1 MDLRGIFGLFGYPDD
16 AGDGNYSDDEKKIN
30 ESLDVFKETP
40 YFKIGMFCKMIRNG
54 NNFTQQMKKFF
65 SSSDDPIDLTGVGE
79 ASDIMMYNRA
89 LSWIQECDLKKENW
103 KLALHEH
110 KERGLLD
117 CLKKAIKFFESI
129 EEYET
134 CSFLK
139 SLQDCVEE
147 IYP

>member
-30 ESLDVFKETP
+30 ESLDIFQETP
-40 YFKIGMFCKMIRNG
+40 YFKVGMFCKMIKNG

-65 SSSDDPIDLTGVGE
+65 ESSNDPIDLSGIDE

-89 LSWIQECDLKKENW
+89 ISWIQECDLKKKEW
-103 KLALHEH
+103 ILALHDYKD
-110 KERGLLD
+110 KEVVD
-117 CLKKAIKFFESI
+117 CLKKSISYFESI

-139 SLQDCVEE
+139 ELQDCVEE
-147 IYP
+147 TYP

>member
-30 ESLDVFKETP
+30 ESLDIFQETP
-40 YFKIGMFCKMIRNG
+40 YFKVGMFCKMIKNG

-65 SSSDDPIDLTGVGE
+65 DSSNDPIDLSGIDE

-89 LSWIQECDLKKENW
+89 ISWIQECDLKKKEW
-103 KLALHEH
+103 ILALHDYKD
-110 KERGLLD
+110 KEVVD
-117 CLKKAIKFFESI
+117 CLKKSISYFESI

-139 SLQDCVEE
+139 ELQDCVEE
-147 IYP
+147 TYP